1 VNQERVATRYRELGS
16 TLKAIVALC
25 SLGAIGVAV
34 FNLFQLN
41 FYGLIFTE
49 NGYYYI
55 LMAFLL
61 PWPFVFIAA
70 NKKLSQERLPWY
82 DACAALL
89 AFAIPF
95 YLCIVSYEIT
105 IRGWDVEAP
114 DHVRV
119 ISLVLIILTMEA
131 VRRSVGIALTITC
144 VFFGLFPLF
153 ASHMPVP
160 FNGVDFDFWRIA
172 SFHVMGSESFLGI
185 PMRVVANLLLGFMI
199 FAVAL
204 MATGGG
210 EFFHNIAMS
219 TLGHVRGGAA
229 KVSIFSSALFGSI
242 SGSVTANV
250 LTTGSITIPTM
261 KKSGY
266 PPHYAAAVE
275 ACASTGGVLM
285 PPVMGAAAFII
296 AQFLAIPY
304 IQVAIAAAIPSALYY
319 LGLFVQADAFAAKR
333 GLKGL
338 PKETLPSF
346 KQTLKE
352 GWFYI
357 IAIIILLWLLLYL
370 GRVGQAPF
378 YATAALFVLSM
389 VRKETRLTPRRFVA
403 FLENN
408 ARNLSELIAVML
420 GVGLIVGSLS
430 MTGVAHGFSSEIIE
444 LSGGKVALLLFFGA
458 ITSFILGMGMSVTAC
473 YVLLA
478 VLLAPALVSVGL
490 YPLGV
495 HLYVLYWGMISFI
508 TPPVAV
514 AAIVAAGLAGA
525 DAMKTGFQAIRLGV
539 VIFFIPLFF
548 VLEPALLLHGSTAK
562 IVVSLSTAVAG
573 IVLLT
578 SGIEGYLVGVGTL
591 YGLVRPFLIIA
602 GILLAYPHWLTSV
615 IGGGMGACLILVL
628 VLRKHSRSGEA
639 DVISAEV
646 SGQRP

>member
-1 VNQERVATRYRELGS
+1 MSQQGVGIRYRQLGGA
-16 TLKAIVALC
+16 LRAIIAVC

-34 FNLFQLN
+34 FNLFQLS
-41 FYGLIFTE
+41 FRGLIFTE
-49 NGYYYI
+49 NGYYYMLI
-55 LMAFLL
+55 ALLL
-61 PWPFVFIAA
+61 PWSFVFKAA
-70 NKKLSQERLPWY
+70 KKTSYGTLPWY

-89 AFAIPF
+89 AFCIPF
-95 YLCIVSYEIT
+95 YLCLVSYEIQ
-105 IRGWDVEAP
+105 IRGWEVVAP
-114 DHVRV
+114 NHVRV
-119 ISLVLIILTMEA
+119 MSLILIVLTVEA
-131 VRRSVGIALTITC
+131 VRRSVGLALTITC

-160 FNGVDFDFWRIA
+160 FKGVDFDFWRMV

-185 PMRVVANLLLGFMI
+185 PMIVVANLLLGFMV

-210 EFFHNIAMS
+210 DFFLKIAMS

-229 KVSIFSSALFGSI
+229 KVAIFSSALFGSI

-250 LTTGSITIPTM
+250 LTTGAITIPTM
-261 KKSGY
+261 KRTGY
-266 PPHYAAAVE
+266 PSYYAAAVE

-319 LGLFVQADAFAAKR
+319 LGLFVQADAFAAKI

-338 PKETLPSF
+338 PRETLPSF

-357 IAIIILLWLLLYL
+357 IAIIVLLWLLLYL

-378 YATAALFVLSM
+378 YATAALLLLSM
-389 VRKETRLTPRRFVA
+389 IRKETRLTPRRFVE

-408 ARNLSELIAVML
+408 ARTLSELMAVML
-420 GVGLIVGSLS
+420 AVGLIIGSLS
-430 MTGVAHGFSSEIIE
+430 MTGVAHGFSSEVLA
-444 LSGGKVALLLFFGA
+444 LSGGSIPLLLFFGA
-458 ITSFILGMGMSVTAC
+458 LTSFILGMGMSVTAC
-473 YVLLA
+473 YVFLA
-478 VLLAPALVSVGL
+478 VLLAPALIKVGL

-514 AAIVAAGLAGA
+514 GAIVAAGLAGA

-548 VLEPALLLHGSTAK
+548 VIEPALVLHGSPVA
-562 IVVSLSTAVAG
+562 IVVSLSTAVVG
-573 IVLLT
+573 IILIA
-578 SGIEGYLVGVGTL
+578 SGIEGYLVVVGRL
-591 YGLVRPFLIIA
+591 NPLVRPVVILS
-602 GILLAYPHWLTSV
+602 GGLLAYPYWLTSM
-615 IGGGMGACLILVL
+615 IGGIIGACIIVGLM
-628 VLRKHSRSGEA
+628 LRKRSQ
-639 DVISAEV
+639 
-646 SGQRP
+646 SG